1 MFIFCLLLPLVDYL
15 TVETRVSTIKF
26 RIQAIRR
33 RLRAASSTIP
43 DMIARSVAASTI
55 SATRR
60 VEAPPSSLDSEAAG
74 VVAALPAAP
83 RRVSAALGEAVVG
96 ATGATTLPDA
106 SPQVAAILGDWGLG
120 VEVGAGSGGAVPA
133 GVSMEPFPPLVP
145 PPLAGPP
152 APPAA
157 PPAALPVAAGTP
169 AGAHGAAARAF
180 DCEVEES
187 ALPLGCA

>member
-83 RRVSAALGEAVVG
+83 RRVSAALGEAVLG
-96 ATGATTLPDA
+96 ATPR
-106 SPQVAAILGDWGLG
+106 Q
-120 VEVGAGSGGAVPA
+120 AGSRLPA
-133 GVSMEPFPPLVP
+133 MRLRPHRP
-145 PPLAGPP
+145 
-152 APPAA
+152 
-157 PPAALPVAAGTP
+157 
-169 AGAHGAAARAF
+169 
-180 DCEVEES
+180 
-187 ALPLGCA
+187 